1 MIKITTNKFFHTQKK
16 YIYFFKNQN
25 KLFCFCSSAL
35 KKRVIYFPNNWR
47 HQIKRQEWNIEREV
61 SEKYGITKDIHKWCF
76 DLWYSMN
83 KRTEPTWRKYNTS
96 QKRRISNSFM
106 NETWLKITTTKSDKY
121 YMSTQAIFRNLPQE
135 NLIKHLLKLFLEYVT
150 NIYHSLL
157 VHRNFKVSW
166 KELFHSY

>member
-1 MIKITTNKFFHTQKK
+1 M
-16 YIYFFKNQN
+16 
-25 KLFCFCSSAL
+25 FCSSAL
-35 KKRVIYFPNNWR
+35 KSAWFTFPTIDVIKLKGRSEISKGRYQKNMVLRKIYTSGVLICGIQWT
-47 HQIKRQEWNIEREV
+47 RE
-61 SEKYGITKDIHKWCF
+61 
-76 DLWYSMN
+76 
-83 KRTEPTWRKYNTS
+83 TEPTWRKYNTI

-157 VHRNFKVSW
+157 HRNFKVSW